1 MLGAKDQGGAVMTRR
16 LSYGVIGIAAG
27 LAVVVGIRSSAAQN
41 GDLAGGQRFDN
52 RTVKGFWGFNSPVGY
67 VVPPATPQP
76 VPFVGLGRIFFDG
89 EGGCAVQ
96 NVVNFSGQISRFK
109 SATCHY
115 SVTPDGFGT
124 AEADFPDAP
133 VPGPVPLA
141 FIIVDHGR
149 ELRAIDTNF
158 IVTSFSAL
166 RQ

>member
-1 MLGAKDQGGAVMTRR
+1 MTKG
-16 LSYGVIGIAAG
+16 LSFGVIGIALA
-27 LAVVVGIRSSAAQN
+27 LAVVVGVRSSAAQDD
-41 GDLAGGQRFDN
+41 GASAGQKFDN
-52 RTVKGFWGFNSPVGY
+52 RTIKGFWGFNAPVGY

-89 EGGCAVQ
+89 EGGCSVQ
-96 NVVNFSGQISRFK
+96 NVVNFSGQTFRFK
-109 SATCHY
+109 SSTCHY

-124 AEADFPDAP
+124 SEADFPDAP
-133 VPGPVPLA
+133 VPGPVPLS